1 MGRIGLAITAALTL
15 IIGVTMLVYPSAAQ
29 WVSQYNQSKVTE
41 NYSRQIDGSEGGPE
55 QQILAAQS
63 YNRALSA
70 GALVGADQ
78 RIPTSEERPSDHA
91 QSITPYGK
99 QLMADDYGLM
109 ARIRIPAINVDLP
122 VYHGTS
128 DQILLQG
135 SGHLEGT
142 SLPVGGSGTRSVITG
157 HSGLAQARMFTDLD
171 RVQSGDIFSIETFGE
186 VFTYRVFEKIVVD
199 PSDSDSIRAIEGR
212 DLATLITCTPLGLN
226 THRIVLTGE
235 RIYPTEEEAAV
246 AMAPVGP
253 GFPWWALI
261 WGALVIIIISGA
273 VILTR
278 EPKKKGGDVILIH
291 EGGAQAE

>member
-41 NYSRQIDGSEGGPE
+41 NYSRQIDDTDGGPE

-63 YNRALSA
+63 YNHALSA

-78 RIPTSEERPSDHA
+78 RIPTSEERPSDDM
-91 QSITPYGK
+91 QSIIPYGK

-109 ARIRIPAINVDLP
+109 ARIRIPSINVDLP

-135 SGHLEGT
+135 AGHLEGT

-171 RVQSGDIFSIETFGE
+171 RVQSGDIFSVETFGE

-199 PSDSDSIRAIEGR
+199 PSDSESIRAIEGR

-235 RIYPTEEEAAV
+235 RIYPTEEETAATMV
-246 AMAPVGP
+246 PVGP
-253 GFPWWALI
+253 GFPWWAVI
-261 WGALVIIIISGA
+261 WGGAVIIIISGA
-273 VILTR
+273 IVLTR

-291 EGGAQAE
+291 EGGAQIE